1 MSSDSPGI
9 GGRDSSSDDSA
20 SGGHAGEAGPPDGA
34 VGGQAT
40 TDAGNDSA
48 PRADAPS
55 DTAVDTRADVAADA
69 RADAGSDAQVD
80 AISTGDVAPI
90 CTTCTTFGS
99 PVALGPS
106 PSVLTELSGL
116 AASHA
121 HPGLYYTHN
130 DSGDS
135 ARFFAITQ
143 QAKVSAE
150 IHLSGATATDWEDIS
165 VGPCPAGSCVYVG
178 DTGDNKTDRTQ
189 YVIYRVAEP
198 ATLPS
203 DGSVVTLT
211 SYESFP
217 FVYPDG
223 PHNAETLMVH
233 PQTGRVFIVLKE
245 PGLPAPVYEMPLP
258 LQKDVVVTLQQVA
271 TLAIP
276 PAEGL
281 VTDGAFHPCG
291 DRALIRTTG
300 ATGLFELT
308 RLTGGTVPSVFG
320 ATPVRVPVASEP
332 QGEAV
337 TWALDGRS
345 YFTASETVSGSPVPS
360 LSQVTCTAP

>member
-1 MSSDSPGI
+1 LDGGTGGAMVADGGADLANADLRADSPP
-9 GGRDSSSDDSA
+9 A
-20 SGGHAGEAGPPDGA
+20 
-34 VGGQAT
+34 
-40 TDAGNDSA
+40 TDA
-48 PRADAPS
+48 RADSGS
-55 DTAVDTRADVAADA
+55 DT
-69 RADAGSDAQVD
+69 RADAGSDASGSFD
-80 AISTGDVAPI
+80 GAPTCTA
-90 CTTCTTFGS
+90 CTTWGT
-99 PVALGPS
+99 PQALGPS
-106 PSVLTELSGL
+106 PSELVELSGL

-121 HPGLYYTHN
+121 HPGLFYAHN

-143 QAKVSAE
+143 QAQVAAE

-165 VGPCPAGSCVYVG
+165 VGPCPSGSCVYVG
-178 DTGDNKTDRTQ
+178 DTGDNKSDRNQ
-189 YVIYRVAEP
+189 YVIYRLPEP

-203 DGSVVTLT
+203 DGGVVTVT
-211 SYESFP
+211 DYESFP

-223 PHNAETLMVH
+223 SHNAEAMMVH
-233 PQTGRVFIVLKE
+233 PQSGRVFILLKE
-245 PGLPAPVYEMPLP
+245 TGVPAVVYEMPLP
-258 LQKDVVVTLQQVA
+258 LQKDTQVTVQQVA

-276 PAEGL
+276 PVEGL

-308 RLTGGTVPSVFG
+308 RLAGGTVPSVFG
-320 ATPVRVPVASEP
+320 ATPVRVPVADEP

-345 YFTASETVSGSPVPS
+345 YFTASETVSSDAVPS
-360 LSQVTCTAP
+360 LSQVSCAGF